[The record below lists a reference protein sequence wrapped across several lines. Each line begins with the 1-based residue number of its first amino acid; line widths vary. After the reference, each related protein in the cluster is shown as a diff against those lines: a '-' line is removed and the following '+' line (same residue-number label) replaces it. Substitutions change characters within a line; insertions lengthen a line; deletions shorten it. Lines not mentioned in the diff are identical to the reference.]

1 MIVVSDTSPI
11 SALLKIGEVQLLKQL
26 FGEVIIPVAVQNE
39 LLRAHSNLPLWVRVV
54 SVQNLISAAK
64 FRALVDAGEAE
75 AIQLA
80 KELRADR
87 ILIDDHKGRT
97 LAEREGLRAI
107 GLVGVIALAK
117 KKGMITS
124 ARKVVSDLQVRAH
137 VYVAQAI
144 IDAVLKELGE

>member
-87 ILIDDHKGRT
+87 ILIDDHKG
-97 LAEREGLRAI
+97 LRAI